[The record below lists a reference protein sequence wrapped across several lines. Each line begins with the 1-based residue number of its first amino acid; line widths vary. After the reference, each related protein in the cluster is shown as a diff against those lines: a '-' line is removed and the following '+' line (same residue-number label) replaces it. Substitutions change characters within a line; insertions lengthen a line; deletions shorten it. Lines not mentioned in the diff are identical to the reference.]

1 MRKVKWGV
9 VGAGGIAD
17 RRTIPGM
24 MLAKN
29 AELVAVMEINMEFA
43 ERIRA
48 KYGAKY
54 AYDNALDLINNPE
67 VEAVYVA
74 SPVLYHVEPAIAAAK
89 AGKPLLCEKPI
100 AITCEKCK
108 AVIDACHEAKIPA
121 ATGFMMRYGA
131 YNMAIKKLIEDGKLG
146 QIVSARSQFTCWYP
160 DIPGAWRQDK
170 AQSGGGALMDLG
182 VHCIDILEY
191 LTGGKTKEVSAFID
205 TKTFNYNVDDSSS
218 VMIKMDNGVV
228 GYIDNHFNV
237 PDNAARCRLEIYGTK
252 GSVMAENTLGQ
263 EDGGRVEVILS
274 EDKEY
279 DANQTRIENQK
290 KDPEFKL
297 DVEFG
302 NMYTREIESFS
313 DSILNGTP
321 VNVPIED
328 AVHIQ
333 SVIEAAYRSAESGK
347 VEKCD

>member
-1 MRKVKWGV
+1 MKKVKWGV

-17 RRTIPGM
+17 RRTIPGLL
-24 MLAKN
+24 LANN
-29 AELVAVMEINMEFA
+29 AELVAVMEINMDFA
-43 ERIRA
+43 EKIRA
-48 KYGAKY
+48 KYNAKY

-74 SPVLYHVEPAIAAAK
+74 SPVLYHVDPAIATAK

-108 AVIDACHEAKIPA
+108 DVIDACKEAKIPA

-131 YNMAIKKLIEDGKLG
+131 YHMAIKKIIESGKLG
-146 QIVSARSQFTCWYP
+146 QIVSARAQFTCWYP

-170 AQSGGGALMDLG
+170 KQSGGGALMDLG
-182 VHCIDILEY
+182 VHCIDLIEY
-191 LTGGKTKEVSAFID
+191 LTGGRTKEVMAFCD
-205 TKTFNYNVDDSSS
+205 TKTFNYNVDDTAS
-218 VMIKMDNGVV
+218 VLLKLDNGVTAYV
-228 GYIDNHFNV
+228 DNNFNV
-237 PDNAARCRLEIYGTK
+237 PDAAAKCKLEFYGTK
-252 GSVMAENTLGQ
+252 GSVFAEGTMGQ
-263 EDGGRVEVILS
+263 EDGGRVEIIVS
-274 EDKEY
+274 DETEY
-279 DANQTRIENQK
+279 DANQTRDAVEPLK
-290 KDPEFKL
+290 V

-321 VNVPIED
+321 INVPIED

-333 SVIEAAYRSAESGK
+333 SVIEAAYRSSESGK
-347 VEKCD
+347 VEYAD